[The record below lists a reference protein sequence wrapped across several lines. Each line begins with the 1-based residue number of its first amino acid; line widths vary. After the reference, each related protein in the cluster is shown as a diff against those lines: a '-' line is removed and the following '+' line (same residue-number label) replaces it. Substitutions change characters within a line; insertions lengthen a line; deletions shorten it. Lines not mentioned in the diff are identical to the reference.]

1 MRGSRHERL
10 PRRHC
15 GHSAPPVRSG
25 DLQARPDA
33 SHEVPVPFSACRSRR
48 AGRGCRV
55 PADAAPWLQET
66 VCSTWR
72 FYALR
77 AALGSVRHVTTV
89 KCSPRVSAVLPHR
102 PLLWEK
108 RPLNARERH
117 QSCER
122 FVVISRRRLA
132 NHVGLSQDRVCRP

>member
-89 KCSPRVSAVLPHR
+89 KCSPRVSAVLPHW
-102 PLLWEK
+102 PLLWRGQDK
-108 RPLNARERH
+108 
-117 QSCER
+117 SCPYWR
-122 FVVISRRRLA
+122 NDRRTRGSVISPA
-132 NHVGLSQDRVCRP
+132 SGSS